1 LIDLDGL
8 RAVFQQ
14 LYGTKPRLFSA
25 PGRVNLIGEHTDYN
39 DGFVLPMAIDRRTVS
54 AAAPRDDRRVR
65 ARSIDRNESVD
76 FDLDHPGPSQRGH
89 WIDYI
94 EGVAQALE
102 GRGLR
107 LRGVDL
113 AFASDV
119 PVGAGLSSSAALEV
133 SVARAL
139 TVVSGREIDL
149 VSLALIGQQAEHA
162 YVGTRCGIMDQMTA
176 AVARRGHALLIDCR
190 SLETAHIPL
199 DTSRRSIVICDT
211 GVKHELSSSK
221 YNERRGEC
229 ELGVEILREAMPGI
243 SALRDVSAGEFGEHE
258 NQLPEPIRRRCR
270 HVITE
275 NERTVA
281 AAEALRRDDL
291 SEMGRL
297 MLQSHQS
304 LRDDY
309 EVSCRELDQL
319 VEAAASLKGV
329 AGARMTGGGFGGCT
343 VNLVESESV
352 EDFRTSIANEYNR
365 LNGHY
370 PAIYVSAAG
379 DGVRELDAVDA

>member
-1 LIDLDGL
+1 
-8 RAVFQQ
+8 
-14 LYGTKPRLFSA
+14 
-25 PGRVNLIGEHTDYN
+25 LIGEHTDYN
-39 DGFVLPMAIDRRTVS
+39 DGFVLPMAIDHRTVT
-54 AAAPRDDRRVR
+54 AAVPRDDRRVR
-65 ARSIDRNESVD
+65 ARSLERNDSAD
-76 FDLDHPGPSQRGH
+76 FDLDHPGPSRRGH

-94 EGVAQALE
+94 EGVAHALE

-107 LRGVDL
+107 LGGADL
-113 AFASDV
+113 AFTSDV

-133 SVARAL
+133 SVAMAL
-139 TVVSGREIDL
+139 TAVSGCEIDL

-190 SLETAHIPL
+190 SLETAHIPFN
-199 DTSRRSIVICDT
+199 TSRISIVICDT

-229 ELGVEILREAMPGI
+229 ERGVEILRKAMPGI
-243 SALRDVSAGEFGEHE
+243 SALRDVRACEFSKHE
-258 NQLPEPIRRRCR
+258 DLLPEPIRRRCR

-297 MLQSHQS
+297 MLLSHQS
-304 LRDDY
+304 LRNDY
-309 EVSCRELDQL
+309 EVSCWELDRL
-319 VEAAASLKGV
+319 VEVAAPLKGV

-343 VNLVESESV
+343 VNLVETDSV
-352 EDFRTSIANEYNR
+352 EDFRTSIAHEYNR
-365 LNGHY
+365 MKGY
-370 PAIYVSAAG
+370 DPAIYISAAG
-379 DGVRELDAVDA
+379 DGVREVSTVDV